1 MSYTS
6 KKNIVSVAA
15 GIALMVAYIIY
26 ARGAKAPAAV
36 DVKAWAVALLVFI
49 GIGVGAQI
57 VLQVLF
63 HIALAIGLAAKE
75 EIKAGS
81 IGGTGGTGGAGGT
94 GGTAGISGTSG
105 TYDTAG
111 KNSENEAERAIK
123 AEMVE
128 DEWSKIIELK
138 ASRVGY
144 VSLGIG
150 VCAAVVALAAGA
162 ETVIALHIIFG
173 MSALSSIAEGVTSI
187 FYHERGVRQ

>member
-81 IGGTGGTGGAGGT
+81 IGGTGGTGG
-94 GGTAGISGTSG
+94 TAGTSG

-111 KNSENEAERAIK
+111 KNSEKEAERAIK